1 MSGVTLMHPL
11 IRNVTRLT
19 CRRSKSLERG
29 VIAITS
35 HSTGGSSMIP
45 SHGEGQNQR
54 TPVVDDRA
62 DHARLGDQLPDAQHA
77 GGGRTDR
84 PQGPAHHRATIF
96 VDRRGLP
103 GRDFGTTGLRLRAGR
118 ARPQPAAQPISI
130 TSSTASEGIAPTPP
144 PSDMARRGT
153 RHCAK
158 TTGMMGTR
166 PTRQQFVASSIAA
179 TSAAGLLAAQD
190 EKPKIIDA
198 WGHVSLP
205 RFLSAEEFLAIL
217 DANGAEGAIVGTAA
231 TCPDLRELSRA
242 AVQHGDRL
250 RAIGMPMGRVGAGKI
265 RVPQR
270 TDGVRIYGHPAY
282 RGLSCQASSEKLR
295 GFPIWR
301 AARAIRAPQVNW
313 SISCNATRN
322 A

>member
-96 VDRRGLP
+96 VHRRGLP

-118 ARPQPAAQPISI
+118 APPQPPPPPASISFW
-130 TSSTASEGIAPTPP
+130 TARERIAPTPP
-144 PSDMARRGT
+144 PPRTRR
-153 RHCAK
+153 
-158 TTGMMGTR
+158 
-166 PTRQQFVASSIAA
+166 
-179 TSAAGLLAAQD
+179 
-190 EKPKIIDA
+190 
-198 WGHVSLP
+198 
-205 RFLSAEEFLAIL
+205 
-217 DANGAEGAIVGTAA
+217 
-231 TCPDLRELSRA
+231 
-242 AVQHGDRL
+242 
-250 RAIGMPMGRVGAGKI
+250 
-265 RVPQR
+265 
-270 TDGVRIYGHPAY
+270 
-282 RGLSCQASSEKLR
+282 
-295 GFPIWR
+295 
-301 AARAIRAPQVNW
+301 
-313 SISCNATRN
+313 
-322 A
+322 

>member
-1 MSGVTLMHPL
+1 MT
-11 IRNVTRLT
+11 
-19 CRRSKSLERG
+19 
-29 VIAITS
+29 
-35 HSTGGSSMIP
+35 
-45 SHGEGQNQR
+45 
-54 TPVVDDRA
+54 
-62 DHARLGDQLPDAQHA
+62 
-77 GGGRTDR
+77 
-84 PQGPAHHRATIF
+84 
-96 VDRRGLP
+96 
-103 GRDFGTTGLRLRAGR
+103 
-118 ARPQPAAQPISI
+118 
-130 TSSTASEGIAPTPP
+130 
-144 PSDMARRGT
+144 
-153 RHCAK
+153 
-158 TTGMMGTR
+158 GTR

-295 GFPIWR
+295 AFPIWR